1 MFSSFTGSFS
11 AGRRKPNSVQLT
23 PPSGLDVP
31 EQLITNYDFSDGANG
46 WTVGGGVGT
55 YSYTS
60 SNQVAVYNGQLYFT
74 YVLRTVTR
82 NIDVSGIIADAVSLK
97 ATANLRHREKSDAAT
112 YTQID
117 KYTFT
122 VAFKNSSGATVI
134 TKTTG
139 LSNAPQDFT
148 DINLTLNWSEIPST
162 FSTITTAAISI
173 SGIDTGYW
181 NGNHGPIVDY
191 IKLVAS

>member
-11 AGRRKPNSVQLT
+11 AGRRPTIVSLNQ
-23 PPSGLDVP
+23 PPGLDVP
-31 EQLITNYDFSDGANG
+31 EQLITNYDFSNGSTG
-46 WTVGGGVGT
+46 WTASNGFGT
-55 YSYTS
+55 YSYNA

-82 NIDVSGIIADAVSLK
+82 SINVSNIITFATSLT

-122 VAFKNSSGATVI
+122 VAFKNSSGATVA

-139 LSNAPQDFT
+139 LSNAPQNFT

-162 FSTITTAAISI
+162 FSTITTADISL

>member
-11 AGRRKPNSVQLT
+11 AGRRPNPVT
-23 PPSGLDVP
+23 VNPPAGLEVP
-31 EQLITNYDFSDGANG
+31 EQLITNYDFSDGTAG
-46 WTVGGGVGT
+46 WTAGGGFGT
-55 YSYTS
+55 YSYNA
-60 SNQVAVYNGQLYFT
+60 SNQVAVHNSQLYFT

-82 NIDVSGIIADAVSLK
+82 NIDVSSIIADAISLV
-97 ATANLRHREKSDAAT
+97 ATANLKHREKSDAAT

-117 KYTFT
+117 TYTFT

-139 LSNAPQDFT
+139 LSNAPKDFT
-148 DINLTLNWSEIPST
+148 DINLTLNRSEIPAT